1 MLRAALWGCLF
12 AAAAIARAGNATS
25 ARRRLSVDYQEVA
38 KLVASDAATGDNFCS
53 VAIDGNTIVVG
64 AFQDDSGGSGSA
76 YVLRTSDGGATY
88 DEVAKL
94 TAADAAAED
103 LFGFSVAID
112 GNTVVVGARYDDDAG
127 SMSGSAYVFLTTDG
141 GATYD
146 QVAKLTAADAAAEDQ
161 FGVSVA
167 IDGDTIVI
175 GAYKDNS
182 GRGSVYV
189 FRTTDGGATYGQVAK
204 LTASDAAEDDRFGG
218 SVAINGDTIVIG
230 AYWDDN
236 FSGSAYVFRTT
247 DGGATY
253 DQVAKLT
260 AADGAA
266 EDRFGV
272 SVAID
277 GNTIVAGA
285 YGKDSYTGSAY
296 VFRTTDGGAT
306 YGQVANLM
314 ASDAAASDGFGYSV
328 AIDGDTIV
336 VGASNDGNTGLIQYD
351 GDRRLGASNDGS
363 VYVFRTTDGGATYD
377 QVAKLMASDGATT
390 SYGSAVSVWFGHSV
404 AIDGDTIVVGAW
416 GDDDGGS
423 WSGSAYVLRTTAAP
437 RTTRLPS

>member
-1 MLRAALWGCLF
+1 MLRAALLGCLL
-12 AAAAIARAGNATS
+12 AAATAAPAAPLIARAGNATR

-38 KLVASDAATGDNFCS
+38 KLVASDAATGDNFGS

-64 AFQDDSGGSGSA
+64 AYQDDSGGSGSA

-88 DEVAKL
+88 VEVAKL

-103 LFGFSVAID
+103 FFGFSVAID

-127 SMSGSAYVFLTTDG
+127 SMSGSAYVFRTSDG

-204 LTASDAAEDDRFGG
+204 LTASDAAEDDYFG
-218 SVAINGDTIVIG
+218 
-230 AYWDDN
+230 
-236 FSGSAYVFRTT
+236 R
-247 DGGATY
+247 
-253 DQVAKLT
+253 
-260 AADGAA
+260 
-266 EDRFGV
+266 

-277 GNTIVAGA
+277 GNTVVVGA
-285 YGKDSYTGSAY
+285 YGNTSAMRLRPSSTISHFNMGSIWSSTPRARASASMCPIFELSSMSRPRASVVRGNALKSTQVMAKLLLLGSANE
-296 VFRTTDGGAT
+296 VTRFA
-306 YGQVANLM
+306 VLM
-314 ASDAAASDGFGYSV
+314 RSMG
-328 AIDGDTIV
+328 
-336 VGASNDGNTGLIQYD
+336 
-351 GDRRLGASNDGS
+351 
-363 VYVFRTTDGGATYD
+363 
-377 QVAKLMASDGATT
+377 
-390 SYGSAVSVWFGHSV
+390 
-404 AIDGDTIVVGAW
+404 
-416 GDDDGGS
+416 
-423 WSGSAYVLRTTAAP
+423 P
-437 RTTRLPS
+437 TRLTT